1 MSIIETIRE
10 KGAVIV
16 IAVIAISLIGF
27 ILMDSMS
34 GTGKLFGG
42 GNETTLGVI
51 NGEAVDYY
59 DFNQKVQEM
68 EAQYG
73 TQSGQRNQIMQG
85 AWDQIVAEKI
95 VNEQFEKLGLVF
107 TAKEMSSIMFS
118 DDAPP
123 QLKQAFTDPKTG
135 MYDIEQA
142 KQWWTQVK
150 SERNKEQRNAIVN
163 QVIDPMVLNTLYGKY
178 TAMISGSI
186 YQPTWQKELNK
197 KNDSKFAVIN
207 YVAIPY
213 STISDST
220 LKVSDQEIKSYI
232 NSHKESFKQEAGVM
246 LSYVTFS
253 ASPNSADSQRVLKTV
268 TELKEPFEADTNAK
282 FFLGRNSSAIPFF
295 DGYVGGSVMSVPEK
309 EQIIALPVGGVY
321 GPYLDG
327 KNYVLAKK
335 VETRVLP
342 DSFKVRHI
350 LLGTVNPQT
359 QQPLLPDSTAKR
371 LADSIST
378 AIQHGANF
386 DELEQKYSTDEAAKQ
401 TKGVMTF
408 DLQTIQSEN
417 FAREFGKFLLND
429 KGENKKVVQT
439 QFGYHY
445 IEIMDRIHP
454 EAAYK
459 IAYMAREIDPSD
471 ETINNANNEAIKLA
485 ASAQNLKA
493 FNEYVT
499 KNGLAKIDYPFE
511 IKENDYQLGS
521 YPDARNV
528 IKWAFEAR
536 EGSVSEPFSVAS
548 DFVVVAV
555 DKKLKEGLMDV
566 QAARPQVESLILNQ
580 KKAKEIKNKIGS
592 ASSLESVAQTFNTE
606 VLQTGEDST
615 LTFNAMIINGIGNEP
630 RVAGAAFNP
639 EYQTK
644 ISPAIPGNTAVFVIK
659 VNQVGEKSVAEGAF
673 QQQQQMLH
681 DQQLQ
686 TTLQQSF
693 GGLRKIA
700 KIKDYRSKF
709 Y

>member
-42 GNETTLGVI
+42 GNETTLGII
-51 NGEAVDYY
+51 NGQEVNYF

-68 EAQYG
+68 EAQFG
-73 TQSGQRNQIMQG
+73 NQSSQRNQIMQG

-123 QLKQAFTDPKTG
+123 QLKQAFTDPNTG
-135 MYDIEQA
+135 VYDIEQA

-150 SERNKEQRNAIVN
+150 AQRNKEQQNAIVS
-163 QVIDPMVLNTLYGKY
+163 QVIDPMILNTLYGKY
-178 TAMISGSI
+178 TAMISASV
-186 YQPTWQKELNK
+186 YQPGWMTEMNK
-197 KNDSKFAVIN
+197 KNESRFAVIN

-213 STISDST
+213 STIGDST
-220 LKVSDQEIKSYI
+220 LKITDQEIKDYVKA
-232 NSHKESFKQEAGVM
+232 HKEAFKQEPGVM
-246 LSYVTFS
+246 LSYVAFS
-253 ASPNSADSQRVLKTV
+253 AAPSSADSQRVLNTIE
-268 TELKEPFEADTNAK
+268 ELKAPFEADTNAK
-282 FFLGRNSSAIPFF
+282 FFLGRNSSSVPFF
-295 DGYVGGSVMSVPEK
+295 DGYVAGSKMNMPYKDE
-309 EQIIALPVGGVY
+309 IIALPLGGVY

-350 LLGTVNPQT
+350 LLGTINPQT
-359 QQPLLPDSTAKR
+359 QQPLLPDTTAKR
-371 LADSIST
+371 LADSIAT
-378 AIQHGANF
+378 AIQHGADFN
-386 DELEQKYSTDEAAKQ
+386 ELEQKYSTDEAAKQ
-401 TKGVMTF
+401 TNGVMVF
-408 DLQTIQSEN
+408 DLQTIQGDN

-429 KGENKKVVQT
+429 KGETKKVVET

-445 IEIMDRIHP
+445 IEIIEKMHP
-454 EAAYK
+454 ETAYK

-471 ETINNANNEAIKLA
+471 ETINNANSEAVKLS
-485 ASAQNLKA
+485 ASGSSLKS
-493 FNEYVT
+493 FNDYVT

-521 YPDARNV
+521 YPDARSV
-528 IKWAFEAR
+528 IKWAFESR
-536 EGSVSEPFSVAS
+536 EGSVSEPFSVGS
-548 DFVVVAV
+548 DFLVVAV
-555 DKKLKEGLMDV
+555 DKKLKEGTMDV
-566 QAARPQVESLILNQ
+566 QTARPQVESILLNK
-580 KKAKEIKNKIGS
+580 KKAKEIKNKIGN
-592 ASSLESVAQTFNTE
+592 ANSLETIAQTFNTE
-606 VLQTGEDST
+606 VLETGEDSS
-615 LTFNAMIINGIGNEP
+615 LTFNSMIINGIGNEP
-630 RVAGAAFNP
+630 KVAGASFNK

-644 ISPAIPGNTAVFVIK
+644 ISPAIPGNTGVFVIK
-659 VNQVGEKSVAEGAF
+659 VKQVGEKPITAETF
-673 QQQQQMLH
+673 EQQQKMLH
-681 DQQLQ
+681 DQQVQ

-693 GGLRKIA
+693 SGLRKIA
-700 KIKDYRSKF
+700 DIKDYRSKF